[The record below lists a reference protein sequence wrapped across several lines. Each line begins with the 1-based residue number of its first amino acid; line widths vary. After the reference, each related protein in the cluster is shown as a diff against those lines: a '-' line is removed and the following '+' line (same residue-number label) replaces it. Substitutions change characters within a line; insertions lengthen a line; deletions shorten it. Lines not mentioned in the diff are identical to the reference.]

1 MDIENVFD
9 VNLTDLDL
17 NQEPVYPRLHS
28 VTVESLLS
36 ELDTAQQLVEQR
48 IQQLQEWNSVEISP
62 SSSEMMV
69 NVNSNQNRSTLDGI
83 NSIAVVESTADHGK
97 CCRGDSS
104 HLIAKALDINSEVK
118 KSGWEGGGFYD
129 CNICL
134 DMAKEPV
141 LTCCGHLFC
150 WPCFYQV
157 SNVDSTSKECPVCM
171 GEVSES
177 TVIPIYGDGGN
188 ERVSGIEEIPPRPKA
203 PRVESIRQQ
212 ISNVPVDEALRRIS
226 AGLGVMGYQ
235 TQQEEEGGNGND
247 QVSRVVSESVASVS
261 SVLSSVGRLVE
272 ELQMVISSPMSR
284 NDRQTPLAA
293 IGNPLDAASQST
305 DVSGSDVRILWRR
318 ISSGT
323 SMPMALPYSLR
334 GRRRRSF
341 VSRNS
346 DGDSPDTR
354 RSVWR
359 RLN

>member
-1 MDIENVFD
+1 MDNENVLD

-28 VTVESLLS
+28 VTVESLLN
-36 ELDTAQQLVEQR
+36 ELDTAQELVEQR
-48 IQQLQEWNSVEISP
+48 IQQLQERNSIEISH

-69 NVNSNQNRSTLDGI
+69 NVNINQNSRSILDVI
-83 NSIAVVESTADHGK
+83 NSMGMVESTADHGK
-97 CCRGDSS
+97 GCRRDSS
-104 HLIAKALDINSEVK
+104 QLVAKALDLNS
-118 KSGWEGGGFYD
+118 GREGGGFYD

-134 DMAKEPV
+134 VMAKEPV

-157 SNVDSTSKECPVCM
+157 SNVDSTSKECPVCK

-188 ERVSGIEEIPPRPKA
+188 ERVSGIEDIPPRPKA

-212 ISNVPVDEALRRIS
+212 ISNVPVEEALRRIS
-226 AGLGVMGYQ
+226 VGLGVMGYQ
-235 TQQEEEGGNGND
+235 TQQEEEDGNGND
-247 QVSRVVSESVASVS
+247 QVSRVVSESAASVS

-272 ELQMVISSPMSR
+272 ELQTVISNPMSR

-305 DVSGSDVRILWRR
+305 DVSGTNVRILWRR

-334 GRRRRSF
+334 GRRRRSS